1 MASSPSVQVS
11 RGRANEGIGAPEEA
25 GEGVE
30 PSVGG
35 LEHHPSLDL
44 TGPET
49 RRCL

>member
-1 MASSPSVQVS
+1 MASSPSVQES
-11 RGRANEGIGAPEEA
+11 RGGADEEKGAPEEA

-30 PSVGG
+30 ASVGG

-49 RRCL
+49 HRCL

>member
-1 MASSPSVQVS
+1 MASSPSVQES
-11 RGRANEGIGAPEEA
+11 RGGANEGIGAPEEA

-35 LEHHPSLDL
+35 LEHHQNLDL